1 MRGLSHRDAFEWSHP
16 AALEKDALLA
26 ECEFGK
32 GRTSGPGGQ
41 HRNKV
46 ETEVTLT
53 HKETGVSAKA
63 GERRSVRE
71 NMPVALKRLRLKLAT
86 EVRRPVPLGEI
97 GSECWKSRVRPP
109 GKGPGVDPRALGRL
123 EINPGHWDYPALL
136 AEALDVIADAGW
148 DVKKAAIRLEV
159 SASQLVKLIK
169 EHPPAL
175 GMLNAERKKRGER
188 EFK

>member
-1 MRGLSHRDAFEWSHP
+1 MPVTQREKFEWSHP
-16 AALEKDALLA
+16 AALEKEALLA

-53 HKETGVSAKA
+53 HKASGVSAKA

-71 NMPVALKRLRLKLAT
+71 NMPVAIKRLRLKLAMD
-86 EVRRPVPLGEI
+86 VRRPVPLGEI
-97 GSECWKSRVRPP
+97 GSECWRSRVRPP
-109 GKGPGVDPRALGRL
+109 GKGPGVDAKALGRL
-123 EINPGHWDYPALL
+123 EINAKHWDYPSLL
-136 AEALDVIADAGW
+136 AEAIDVIADANW
-148 DVKKAAIRLEV
+148 DVKRAGIRLDV
-159 SASQLVKLIK
+159 SASQLVKLLK